1 MIMKLRNM
9 MYASLFAAIVAALGI
24 LPPLTLPISPVPITA
39 QTLGVMLAGAILGAR
54 YGALSLGIFVA
65 LVAVG
70 VPLLSGGRG
79 GFGVLL
85 GPGGGYILS
94 WPIAAFVIGFLVEKY
109 WHKMNIARFILF
121 NVVGG
126 ILLVYACG
134 VTYLSFATGLPWT
147 TAAFQA
153 LIYVPGDLT
162 KAIIAGIIAMQI
174 KKAYPL
180 IRKHTEQQKAA

>member
-1 MIMKLRNM
+1 MKLRNM
-9 MYASLFAAIVAALGI
+9 IYASLFAAVVGALGI

-54 YGALSLGIFVA
+54 RGGLSLGIFVA

-70 VPLLSGGRG
+70 IPLLAGGRG

-85 GPGGGYILS
+85 GPSGGYILS
-94 WPIAAFVIGFLVEKY
+94 WPIAAFVIGYLVEKY

-121 NVVGG
+121 NIIGG
-126 ILLVYACG
+126 VLLVYACG
-134 VTYLSFATGLPWT
+134 ISYLSFVTEIPWT
-147 TAAFQA
+147 TAALQA
-153 LIYVPGDLT
+153 LIYVPGDVG
-162 KAIIAGIIAMQI
+162 KAVIAGITAMQI

-180 IRKHTEQQKAA
+180 IKKPTKLQKAA